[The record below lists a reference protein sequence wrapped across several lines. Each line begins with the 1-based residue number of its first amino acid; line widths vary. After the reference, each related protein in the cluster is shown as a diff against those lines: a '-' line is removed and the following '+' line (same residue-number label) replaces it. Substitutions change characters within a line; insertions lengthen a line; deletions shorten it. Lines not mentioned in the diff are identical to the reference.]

1 MPRLPFATALLSL
14 VTLTARAAEPPPAP
28 DAPAASEPS
37 IVAEPPAS
45 MEPAPPAPP
54 PAPTPAAP
62 SPATASAVAAAAPAV
77 TPVPVRRLK
86 RERPGLALSLGFGIT
101 YSFLGGQARYDIP
114 VRRSLTVSPFVGAG
128 FFGLLAGPV
137 GVATALG
144 DRHRLV
150 ADLAVAPLGRTAL
163 FLHGTRVE
171 GPMVYGPMAAIG
183 YEHMSDGGWIQRVTV
198 EYAYAAWGSTLPITG
213 PHVIFSSVGFGWRI
227 W

>member
-14 VTLTARAAEPPPAP
+14 VTLTARAAELPPEPE
-28 DAPAASEPS
+28 APAASEPS
-37 IVAEPPAS
+37 VVVEPPAT
-45 MEPAPPAPP
+45 MEPAPPAAPP
-54 PAPTPAAP
+54 VPTPAAP
-62 SPATASAVAAAAPAV
+62 SPTTASAVAAAPAV

-86 RERPGLALSLGFGIT
+86 RERHGLALSLGLGIT
-101 YSFLGGQARYDIP
+101 YSLLGGQARYDIP

-128 FFGLLAGPV
+128 VFGLLAGPA

-144 DRHRLV
+144 YRHRLV
-150 ADLAVAPLGRTAL
+150 ADLAVAPLGRTHL
-163 FLHGTRVE
+163 ILHGTLLD

-198 EYAYAAWGSTLPITG
+198 EYAYAAWGSALPITG